1 MGSVRFCGGTVILEA
16 MASALPTIA
25 LNWGGPADYL
35 DVQTGILL
43 PAAARDTLVT
53 NLSQAMIDLAQD
65 PQRRKTM
72 GLAARAKAESEF
84 TWTQKIDQMIQIYR
98 DLLAAQ
104 P

>member
-1 MGSVRFCGGTVILEA
+1 

-35 DVQTGILL
+35 DNQTGILL
-43 PAAARDTLVT
+43 DPAARAELVV

-65 PQRRKTM
+65 PHRRKTM
-72 GLAARAKAESEF
+72 GLAARAKVESEF
-84 TWTQKIDQMIQIYR
+84 TWAQKIDQMIEIYR

-104 P
+104 PKA